1 MSVKVVIHIGPPKTG
16 TSAIQFCLQQ
26 DKQRLAENGI
36 YYPKHATDVNGI
48 SSGNLSS
55 VYDITNTER
64 SISKTK
70 VSKLLASCE
79 KLKMHTLLLSSEFF
93 FERMSE
99 VVGIFPEAQF
109 IAYIRNP
116 LDSFESLYNQS
127 IKRHHK
133 IEPIKK
139 PPLLPKFY
147 LTKLERFVDEIG
159 ADKFVFRSYSKHAFF
174 GGTIVDDFYSILSIQ
189 PPSNTRVTINPSYSF
204 EALEFKRWINQF
216 CSPSLALQAD
226 KVLQSFDS
234 SSAGFSLIE
243 PQMFDLYKAQAFKFL
258 KKLSHKYSVFGSEQL
273 LEDVQNTKQ
282 ADFKSQR
289 LELDD
294 FMKVADYLNQQNPS
308 LYKSICYALYLS
320 SYRSCFT
327 NEYGQV
333 FIKKYKLSEVS
344 DHSMLKVKILNFVK
358 RLLGKPIYTE
368 ELPFSLSTSDDINRL
383 RAKLKLDSDISDIEI
398 LRELAFLAEKNH
410 DIGLAYVFMKR
421 AQKLRP
427 NGPLINNKIKYYE
440 RKIDNAK
447 TDK

>member
-16 TSAIQFCLQQ
+16 TSAIQYCLQH
-26 DKQRLAENGI
+26 DRQRLAENGI
-36 YYPKHATDVNGI
+36 YYPKHTTDVNGI
-48 SSGNLSS
+48 SSGNLNS
-55 VYDITNTER
+55 VYDITDTER

-70 VSKLLASCE
+70 ASKLLASCE

-99 VVGIFPEAQF
+99 VVVIFPEVQF

-127 IKRHHK
+127 VKRHHK
-133 IEPIKK
+133 IDPIKK
-139 PPLLPKFY
+139 PPRLPKFY
-147 LTKLERFVDEIG
+147 LTKLESFVDEIG
-159 ADKFVFRSYSKHAFF
+159 TDKFIFRSYSKHAFL
-174 GGTIVDDFYSILSIQ
+174 GGTIVDDFYSILNIQ
-189 PPSNTRVTINPSYSF
+189 PPSNTRVNINPSYSF
-204 EALEFKRWINQF
+204 EALEFKRWLNQF
-216 CSPSLALQAD
+216 CSPSLALKAD
-226 KVLQSFDS
+226 KVLQNFES
-234 SSAGFSLIE
+234 SSVGFSLIA
-243 PQMFDLYKAQAFKFL
+243 PQVFDLYKVQASDFL
-258 KKLSHKYSVFGSEQL
+258 KKLNNKYSIFGCDQL
-273 LEDVQNTKQ
+273 LEDVQNAKQ
-282 ADFKSQR
+282 KDFKNQR

-294 FMKVADYLNQQNPS
+294 FIKVADYLNQQNPG

-327 NEYGQV
+327 SKYGQA

-344 DHSMLKVKILNFVK
+344 DRSMFKVKILNFVK
-358 RLLGKPIYTE
+358 RLLGKPVYSA
-368 ELPFSLSTSDDINRL
+368 ELPFTLSSSDDIERL
-383 RAKLKLDSDISDIEI
+383 RAKLRLGSDVSDVDI

-421 AQKLRP
+421 AQTLRP

-447 TDK
+447 TDM